1 MSEHKKSTL
10 EGRYLTFYVDN
21 ELYGLALSNVIEI
34 VSAQPTA
41 HLPHVPAYIRGV
53 INLRGRI
60 VPVLDVRLK
69 LKKDRKQDDEK
80 TCFIIVAFNELR
92 VGVIVDE
99 VAEVC
104 SIADHQ
110 LSEPPLQQLSEEK
123 YLQSIANLGDRVV
136 RNLDC
141 ERFFG
146 ADLYADGIR
155 PASSQEEG

>member
-1 MSEHKKSTL
+1 MNEYKKSSL
-10 EGRYLTFYVDN
+10 EGRYLTFYVDG
-21 ELYGLALSNVIEI
+21 ELYGLELSHVIEI
-34 VSAQPTA
+34 VSTQPTA
-41 HLPHVPAYIRGV
+41 HLPHVPAYMRGV

-69 LKKDRKQDDEK
+69 LKKPAKADDEK
-80 TCFIIVAFNELR
+80 TCFIIVAYNDFR

-104 SIADHQ
+104 SVADHQ
-110 LSEPPLQQLSEEK
+110 LSEPPLQQLSDEK
-123 YLQSIANLGDRVV
+123 YLQSIADLGDRVV

-141 ERFFG
+141 ERFFA

-155 PASSQEEG
+155 PASQEEG